1 MLNRSYILTLLLYL
15 LVSNRQ
21 VFSQCSPR
29 KGIWDSLKKI
39 EENTTASDAEN
50 LVQLQKLHQVYLKC
64 YAPTDSIYA
73 RIVHRIGGIYSKTGD
88 TETAIKF
95 TKEAVSVNVKGT
107 AGTDRSFLA
116 NSYFNLST
124 FYSQLYLYEDSH
136 RALDECIA
144 VSRQFPSKY
153 FLTTM
158 AFEQKSYAF
167 FQTGDYQKSTE
178 TADTGIL
185 FAKEIDDHAAE
196 ASLLSQKAQA
206 QIELNDL
213 QKAEENIKKAISIFS
228 GDIYYAD
235 RLATSYSVYAQ
246 LLTSRGDL
254 KSAVNYY
261 KKSFALNETNAH
273 WVQCS
278 RDMLNLG
285 YLYDYHLHDAPN
297 ALLCYK
303 KGLDM
308 IDKSNDDYQRAGLYI
323 NMGVLYWRHKDYQQA
338 LQYYQK
344 ALNALPIH
352 FADPTVKSN
361 PTATMLALV
370 SNDYFVS
377 TLLANKA
384 EAFLDLYK
392 VKRNKDLLAA
402 ALSTYQLADKAVDLM
417 RWKQYGE
424 QSKLFWRGKT
434 KKMYE
439 NAIEACHLA
448 NDANLAFFFM
458 EKSRAVLLNDKLNE
472 LGASAKL
479 PAAEIQKDQEY
490 RVRVITAQ
498 QKWASSSAADKQQ
511 SEKNQA
517 KLLQAKT
524 EFESYIRSLEKKY
537 PAYYQYKYTADVPSL
552 KDLQTYLSERKAS
565 FVHYFISDSVT
576 YILAITPENAR
587 LTKLSKKQF
596 DPEKLGDFVRLCAEK
611 QALINNYS
619 TFATLSHRLYRELF
633 QPLQLP
639 KGKVIICADGF
650 LVPFDALS
658 KDAQGRQPL
667 LHDHIFDYVYS
678 AGFLLKYFAPAP
690 AQGNFIGFAPVHFQ
704 PYLQVADL
712 KKAGSSLQEAAA
724 FYSSSKIFT
733 GEASTKNNFAN
744 YVTGYNIANVFS
756 HASADEGNSE
766 PLLFMQDS
774 VIRLSELQLSRN
786 LATRLVI
793 LSACETNVGKNAT
806 GEGIY
811 SLARGFTS
819 AGIPSIAATLWKAD
833 EQAIYDISI
842 IFHKYLAKGLP
853 KDEALQQAKLDFI
866 AGNSL
871 EKSLPYYWANMV
883 LIGNADPVELSNHY
897 IWWLT
902 CAAAIAVIIFTAII
916 YRRKR
921 KLSTKYVA
929 T

>member
-1 MLNRSYILTLLLYL
+1 MLNQSRILIMILYL
-15 LVSNRQ
+15 LVCNRQ

-29 KGIWDSLKKI
+29 QEIWDSLKKI
-39 EENTTASDAEN
+39 EENTIAPDAAN
-50 LVQLQKLHQVYLKC
+50 LKQLKKLHQAYLKC
-64 YAPTDSIYA
+64 YPPSDSIYA
-73 RIVHRIGGIYSKTGD
+73 RIVHRIGGIYSKTGE
-88 TETAIKF
+88 TETAIQF
-95 TKEAVSVNVKGT
+95 TKEAVSVNLKGT
-107 AGTDRSFLA
+107 NGTDRSFLA

-136 RALDECIA
+136 KALDECIA
-144 VSRQFPSKY
+144 ISRQFPAKY

-167 FQTGDYQKSTE
+167 FQTGDYQKSIE

-185 FAKEIDDHAAE
+185 FANAIGDPIAE

-206 QIELNDL
+206 QVELDDL
-213 QKAEENIKKAISIFS
+213 QKAEEDIKKAITIFA
-228 GDIYYAD
+228 GDAYYTD

-246 LLTSRGDL
+246 LLTTRRDFR
-254 KSAVNYY
+254 SAIIYY
-261 KKSFALNETNAH
+261 KKSFALNETSAN

-285 YLYDYHLHDAPN
+285 YLYDYHLHDTSN

-303 KGLDM
+303 KGLAM
-308 IDKSNDDYQRAGLYI
+308 VDKSNDDYQRSGLYI
-323 NMGVLYWRHKDYQQA
+323 NMGVLFWRQKDYAQA

-352 FADPTVKSN
+352 FADQSIKNNPTV
-361 PTATMLALV
+361 TMLMLV

-392 VKRNKDLLAA
+392 IKKNKDLLHA
-402 ALSTYQLADKAVDLM
+402 ALGTYQLADKAVDLM

-439 NAIEACHLA
+439 NAIEACYLA
-448 NDANLAFFFM
+448 NDVNLAFFFM
-458 EKSRAVLLNDKLNE
+458 EKSRAVLLNDNLNE

-479 PAAEIQKDQEY
+479 PPAEIQKDQEY
-490 RVRVITAQ
+490 RVKVITAQ
-498 QKWASSSAADKQQ
+498 QKWAASTLDKNE
-511 SEKNQA
+511 SDKNQA
-517 KLLQAKT
+517 KLLQAKA
-524 EFESYIRSLEKKY
+524 EFENYIRSLEKKY

-565 FVHYFISDSVT
+565 FVHYFINDSVT
-576 YILAITPENAR
+576 YILGITPENAR

-596 DPEKLGDFVRLCAEK
+596 DPAKLGDFVRICSEK
-611 QALINNYS
+611 QALINNYGS
-619 TFATLSHRLYRELF
+619 FATLSYDLQKTLF

-639 KGKVIICADGF
+639 RGKVIICSDGF
-650 LVPFDALS
+650 LVPFEAFS
-658 KDAQGRQPL
+658 KDPQGRQPL
-667 LHDHIFDYVYS
+667 LGDHIFDYVYS
-678 AGFLLKYFAPAP
+678 AGYLLKNLAAAPSE
-690 AQGNFIGFAPVHFQ
+690 GNFIGFAPVHFQ

-724 FYSSSKIFT
+724 FYSSSKVFT
-733 GEASTKNNFAN
+733 GDESTKNNFVN
-744 YVTGYNIANVFS
+744 YITGYSIVNVFS
-756 HASADEGNSE
+756 HASADAGNSE

-842 IFHKYLAKGLP
+842 IFHKYLAQGLP
-853 KDEALQQAKLDFI
+853 KDEALQKAKLDFI

-871 EKSLPYYWANMV
+871 EKSLPYYWANMI
-883 LIGNADPVELSNHY
+883 LIGNADPVELNSPNTG
-897 IWWLT
+897 W
-902 CAAAIAVIIFTAII
+902 IIGLGLVALVVFTVVI
-916 YRRKR
+916 YRKKAKISSRK
-921 KLSTKYVA
+921 KPSF
-929 T
+929 